1 MNNIKDVMFVDGVY
15 TSISHIFS
23 GLECG
28 IIFSYIFRLSQQALD
43 QMSVL
48 ELYVRLL
55 LELFLMSV
63 LIYWYTPIF
72 NYFGKPFDGLHDY
85 KRKEHPT
92 INSNTLFA
100 ISFLV
105 GNKSLSEKVTAI
117 INKSGMIDIPVPH
130 AIKPNLIS
138 ESEIRN

>member
-15 TSISHIFS
+15 TSISHIFF

-28 IIFSYIFRLSQQALD
+28 IIFSYIFKLSQETINK
-43 QMSVL
+43 MSIV
-48 ELYVRLL
+48 ELYCRLL

-72 NYFGKPFDGLHDY
+72 NYFGKPFDGFHDY
-85 KRKEHPT
+85 KRKEHLT

-105 GNKSLSEKVTAI
+105 GNKSLSDKVTAI
-117 INKSGMIDIPVPH
+117 INKSGMIEIPTIATVQ
-130 AIKPNLIS
+130 AILA
-138 ESEIRN
+138 EQEAH